1 MSRDVE
7 PIEDAVGQIWRL
19 LCEEPVAMVG
29 TPFVT
34 RPMRPMTV
42 HPAPDECALWFFAL
56 ADGSFAREVGEGGP
70 SHLVAVSR
78 DGRSR
83 AALVGRVEPSDST
96 SHVDRYWNAA
106 IAARFEAEKGDPA
119 VALLRFTP
127 QIGRLWVAAA
137 PLATGWEL
145 AVAPLSGRRPHLEDG
160 VEVVFTPPI

>member
-1 MSRDVE
+1 MSRREE
-7 PIEDAVGQIWRL
+7 PIEDAVGRIWRVL
-19 LCEEPVAMVG
+19 SEEPVAMVG

-56 ADGSFAREVGEGGP
+56 ADGSFVREVGEGGP
-70 SHLVAVSR
+70 SHLVAISP
-78 DGRSR
+78 DARSR
-83 AALVGRVEPSDST
+83 AALVGRVEPSASA

-106 IAARFEAEKGDPA
+106 IAARLEAEKGDPA

-127 QIGRLWVAAA
+127 QVGRLWIAAD

-145 AVAPLSGRRPHLEDG
+145 AVATLSGRRAHLEDG
-160 VEVVFTPPI
+160 AEVVFTPPI